1 MEVVAAVFMD
11 DAYIVASKEC
21 LERFID
27 EVPVKR
33 EHALKRLNILG
44 TSTLESPTYWTG
56 LLSPGRS
63 PSGIEGT
70 YFEIYW
76 GSMVPAL
83 SRPAVQCLRVDEEI
97 SCRVRPDNTSLG
109 RTCGVIE
116 LHDPSPV
123 KLLSYSKWIMEK
135 VASRMKERCR
145 AILYLVSGDREKLVE
160 WCVKL

>member
-1 MEVVAAVFMD
+1 MAVVAAVFMD

-33 EHALKRLNILG
+33 KHALKRLNILG

-56 LLSPGRS
+56 LLSPGKS